1 MKLLIT
7 YTSNFFRK
15 LWPVE
20 KCLRKTRKFQFFS
33 TDSSSH
39 GRGRTTPSFYTGS
52 IKSVRSNKS
61 ATPSTGTMDQEI
73 RNVSVNPVFKDDNK
87 PDQLWLSNS
96 SQMRARG
103 LIFEQ

>member
-1 MKLLIT
+1 MQVISLGNYGLYKNV
-7 YTSNFFRK
+7 S
-15 LWPVE
+15 VE
-20 KCLRKTRKFQFFS
+20 QESFNFFS

-61 ATPSTGTMDQEI
+61 ASPSTGTMDQEM